1 MSSLAE
7 LDHAVA
13 SCDPAR
19 RDVILARLTAAFL
32 EIAPRLSEPHVTLFD
47 HVMLGIGRKAGDD
60 ARAALALAITP
71 VPNAPLETTRRLA
84 LDEVARVA
92 APILT
97 QSTRV
102 TLDALSEVATLRGQ
116 AHLAAL
122 AARQNLDPSWA
133 EPLARRADRAAL
145 IILAANP
152 LARTYPV
159 LAAAFAA
166 QIPDAAETGAHA
178 DAASPGRT
186 GSEEELLYAASNGQW
201 DMVATRLARLA
212 GSAPSD
218 AFSIA
223 VRGAE
228 IDPLLICLR
237 AADLDWEVAGA
248 VIESRFGAETSPG
261 LIAEAALAYGR
272 LTRDASVRAMQGLV
286 IGARMRAA

>member
-19 RDVILARLTAAFL
+19 RDTILARLTAAFL

-47 HVMLGIGRKAGDD
+47 HVMLGIGRTVGDD

-92 APILT
+92 APILM

-102 TLDALSEVATLRGQ
+102 TLDALTEVATLRGP
-116 AHLAAL
+116 AHLVAL
-122 AARQNLDPSWA
+122 AARPQLDPSWA

-145 IILAANP
+145 VVLAANP
-152 LARTYPV
+152 LARTNPV
-159 LAAAFAA
+159 LAAVFAA
-166 QIPDAAETGAHA
+166 RIPDEAGAAAT
-178 DAASPGRT
+178 AALPGRIR
-186 GSEEELLYAASNGQW
+186 SEEELLYAASNGQW
-201 DMVATRLARLA
+201 DMVASRLAGLA
-212 GSAPSD
+212 GSASSG

-223 VRGAE
+223 VRAAE

-237 AADLDWEVAGA
+237 AADLDWEVAGS
-248 VIESRFGAETSPG
+248 VIESRFGSETTPD
-261 LIAEAALAYGR
+261 LIADAALAYGR